1 MSSVVLDASFIV
13 KLFVEEPASQLAQ
26 AVLEG
31 YEAQG
36 HRLIAP
42 GHAFAEVCVV
52 FCRKVKTGSMAREQL
67 EAAISAMTRRIALV
81 SLDRHLQRA
90 AALTLETG
98 VSLYD
103 ALYVVLAEQSGAVL
117 LTADRKL
124 TAALRETPYASLILA
139 VDESGLIF
147 YGEP

>member
-1 MSSVVLDASFIV
+1 M
-13 KLFVEEPASQLAQ
+13 K
-26 AVLEG
+26 
-31 YEAQG
+31 
-36 HRLIAP
+36 
-42 GHAFAEVCVV
+42 
-52 FCRKVKTGSMAREQL
+52 
-67 EAAISAMTRRIALV
+67 RRIALV
-81 SLDRHLQRA
+81 PLDRHLHRA
-90 AALTLETG
+90 AGLTLETG